1 MSFVFVCQQI
11 SVRNTNQLSWE
22 SISTIHTKTH
32 SAAHRASP
40 ALSTMRGFM
49 TVDDIL
55 RVSGHQVDDTDGQMS
70 DQMDSLNINIQNENH
85 RPVEQM
91 DIDNSQKQS
100 KAETKDQWC
109 CG

>member
-1 MSFVFVCQQI
+1 
-11 SVRNTNQLSWE
+11 
-22 SISTIHTKTH
+22 
-32 SAAHRASP
+32 
-40 ALSTMRGFM
+40 M

-100 KAETKDQWC
+100 KAETKGQWC